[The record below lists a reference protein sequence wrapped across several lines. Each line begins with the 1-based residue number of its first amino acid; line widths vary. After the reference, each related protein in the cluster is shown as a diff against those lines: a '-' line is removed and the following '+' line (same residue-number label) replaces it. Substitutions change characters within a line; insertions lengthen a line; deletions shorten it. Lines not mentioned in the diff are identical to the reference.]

1 MKIRIGRDDLASAV
15 TATAKAL
22 PTRTQLPILAGV
34 MLRADGDHLTVS
46 GFDFEVSN
54 ETTVPAHVSEP
65 GAVLVSGRL
74 IADIAKVLPNKPVDI
89 STVGAQVEIVCGS
102 GRFTLPTMA
111 VEDYPALPPMP
122 GSAGSVDAGVF
133 AWAVAR
139 TAVAAGR
146 DDNLPILAGVRLE
159 LSGDTLTMLATDRFR
174 LAVCDI
180 PWTPDDPA
188 CGMSALIPA
197 RTLEGMAK
205 TIGGAGTVGVALS
218 RGTIGEGM
226 IGFAAGARRTT
237 SRLIDG
243 EFPPVRRLIP
253 DSFAATAT
261 VVVGELAEVV
271 KRVALVAERST
282 PIRLSFSDDGLV
294 VEASGSEDARASEAM
309 DCTYN
314 GESMTIAFNHQ
325 YLLDGLASVGTS
337 MATLSF
343 NEPKNPA
350 TLTPADGDGAP
361 MGGYVYLMMPVRLDA
376 KK

>member
-1 MKIRIGRDDLASAV
+1 VKIRIGRDDLASAV

-22 PTRTQLPILAGV
+22 PTRPQLPILAGV
-34 MLRADGDHLTVS
+34 MLRADVDHLTVS

-54 ETTVPAHVSEP
+54 EMTVPAHVSDP

-74 IADIAKVLPNKPVDI
+74 IADIAKVMPNKPVDI
-89 STVGAQVEIVCGS
+89 ATTGAHVEITCGS
-102 GRFTLPTMA
+102 ARFTLPTMP
-111 VEDYPALPPMP
+111 VEDYPALPAMP
-122 GSAGSVDAGVF
+122 SSAGIVDAGTF
-133 AWAVAR
+133 ARAVAR
-139 TAVAAGR
+139 TAIAAGR
-146 DDNLPILAGVRLE
+146 DDNLPILTGVRLE
-159 LSGDTLTMLATDRFR
+159 LDGDTLTMLATDRFR

-218 RGTIGEGM
+218 RGTTGDGM
-226 IGFAAGARRTT
+226 IGFAADARRTT

-243 EFPPVRRLIP
+243 EFPPVRRLLP

-261 VVVGELAEVV
+261 VGVGELSEVV

-282 PIRLSFSDDGLV
+282 PIRLSFSEDGLV
-294 VEASGSEDARASEAM
+294 VEASGSGDARASEAM
-309 DCTYN
+309 DCTYH
-314 GESMTIAFNHQ
+314 GEPMMIAFNHQ
-325 YLLDGLASVGTS
+325 YLLDGLAAVGTQ
-337 MATLSF
+337 MAVLSF
-343 NEPKNPA
+343 NDPKKPA
-350 TLTPADGDGAP
+350 TLTPADGDGSP
-361 MGGYVYLMMPVRLDA
+361 TGGYTYLMMPVRLDT